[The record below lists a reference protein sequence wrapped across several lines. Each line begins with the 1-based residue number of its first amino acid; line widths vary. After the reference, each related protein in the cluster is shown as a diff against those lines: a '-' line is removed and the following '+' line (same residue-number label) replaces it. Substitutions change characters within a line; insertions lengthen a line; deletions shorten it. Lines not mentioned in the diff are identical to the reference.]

1 MSSKTVAIVEDVAII
16 ALDLQ
21 SICADLGLDVIDVI
35 GVSATATDAL
45 KKFANTGA
53 DILITDMELADG
65 SEGVEVVE
73 SLRKLWPKLVVVF
86 ITATSMPEKL
96 QRIAAS
102 NPDRVLKKPLDV
114 EVLRSFLSEKIMI

>member
-21 SICADLGLDVIDVI
+21 SICADLGLDVI
-35 GVSATATDAL
+35 GVSATASDAL

-102 NPDRVLKKPLDV
+102 NPDLVLKKPFDV
-114 EVLRSFLSEKIMI
+114 VELRSFLSEKIMI

>member
-21 SICADLGLDVIDVI
+21 TICADLGLDVI

-45 KKFANTGA
+45 KKFTDTGA

-73 SLRKLWPKLVVVF
+73 SLRTLWPKLVVVF
-86 ITATSMPEKL
+86 ITATSMQEKL

-102 NPDRVLKKPLDV
+102 HPDRVLKKPFDA
-114 EVLRSFLSEKIMI
+114 EELRSFLSEQNVT